1 MNKKM
6 KAVIWDG
13 SKYPEG
19 LSYGDFA
26 VPEPREN
33 WVQFRTLA
41 CGICGSDIHALTGR
55 TRHLMPDRNFPAIL
69 GHENAGIIT
78 KLGKGVDE
86 FKVGDRVAIEPLHGC
101 IDFGGTCMMCRS
113 GKYQLCAG
121 GLNVIGMPNKDMLPG
136 GYGEY
141 SCAHKSHVFKIS
153 DKLSF
158 TEAAVTDVLAVA
170 LHAVNVGD
178 PQIGMKVI
186 VLGAGVIGLDTVQ
199 VLKARGISNILV
211 VARYSFQAEMALRLG
226 ASQAVSADGDIVKRV
241 HEFTNGRGAD
251 QVYECVG
258 GNSDTIGR
266 AIELCAIGGKVVMVG
281 CATKI
286 ASIDIQQMLFKEVQL
301 LPSNSYGI
309 FKGVSEFAAALEM
322 LEKGVVDHKSLI
334 TGEYAPED
342 FRQALDNMIN
352 KKIRNTIKPV
362 FVWK

>member
-1 MNKKM
+1 
-6 KAVIWDG
+6 
-13 SKYPEG
+13 
-19 LSYGDFA
+19 
-26 VPEPREN
+26 
-33 WVQFRTLA
+33 
-41 CGICGSDIHALTGR
+41 
-55 TRHLMPDRNFPAIL
+55 
-69 GHENAGIIT
+69 
-78 KLGKGVDE
+78 
-86 FKVGDRVAIEPLHGC
+86 
-101 IDFGGTCMMCRS
+101 MMCRS